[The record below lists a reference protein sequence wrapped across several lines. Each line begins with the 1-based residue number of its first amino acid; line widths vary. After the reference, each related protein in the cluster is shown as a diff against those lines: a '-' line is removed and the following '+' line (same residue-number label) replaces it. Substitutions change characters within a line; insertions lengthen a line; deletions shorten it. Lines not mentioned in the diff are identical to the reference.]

1 MPDKSG
7 GLLKWGYNVVDKGGV
22 NYVIYLDLCKAFN
35 SVLYGILDND
45 LISTLFLLLVKC
57 NFVSVLASKQSYT
70 FKIKNSQY
78 SVKYRW

>member
-7 GLLKWGYNVVDKGGV
+7 GLLKD
-22 NYVIYLDLCKAFN
+22 YVIYLYVCKAFN

-57 NFVSVLASKQSYT
+57 NFVSVLVSKQSYT
-70 FKIKNSQY
+70 FKIKIHNIQ
-78 SVKYRW
+78 